1 MSAITQ
7 FQINKYKSIFT
18 FSRVFYEWNNL
29 VSNIALLLGFIK
41 KKAAITENNN

>member
-29 VSNIALLLGFIK
+29 VSNIALLLGRFYQK
-41 KKAAITENNN
+41 KGSYYRE